1 MTPTPGECQRLH
13 VLTVLESGKTT
24 PAKAAEALGITPRH
38 LRRLRA
44 RKRGRRA

>member
-24 PAKAAEALGITPRH
+24 AARAAEALGITPSQ
-38 LRRLRA
+38 LRA